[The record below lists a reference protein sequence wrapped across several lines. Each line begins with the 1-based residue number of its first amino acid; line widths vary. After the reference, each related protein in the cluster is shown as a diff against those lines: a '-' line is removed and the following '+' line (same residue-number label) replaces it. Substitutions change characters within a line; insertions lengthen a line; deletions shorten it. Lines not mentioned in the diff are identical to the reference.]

1 MQAREGLD
9 FLVER
14 RNFWSKQRPD
24 YPKTLGGGGRGAS
37 SAGAAVKAGSNQRNA
52 GDMMKQGWNSMAK
65 DMVYRRK
72 VSFSLTI
79 DQSWANL

>member
-1 MQAREGLD
+1 MKFNAQARQGLD

-24 YPKTLGGGGRGAS
+24 YPETLWGGGGGAKS
-37 SAGAAVKAGSNQRNA
+37 SSKSRVEGE
-52 GDMMKQGWNSMAK
+52 KQEWNSMAK
-65 DMVYRRK
+65 DMVYLRK

-79 DQSWANL
+79 AAQSWANI